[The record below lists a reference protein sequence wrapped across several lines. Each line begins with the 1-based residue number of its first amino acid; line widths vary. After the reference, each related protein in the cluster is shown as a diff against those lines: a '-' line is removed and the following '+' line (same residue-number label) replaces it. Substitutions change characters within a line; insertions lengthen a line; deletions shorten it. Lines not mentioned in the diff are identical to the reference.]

1 MGSRNFG
8 IFSTKRAAGFLAV
21 ALIAFCLSSSFLSSF
36 CSPSLNKYEAF
47 LINASEASYIFI
59 NSLLAV
65 FLLLGLWLKLNLQK
79 LAQVTPLSICVIF
92 LYNNTKFIPVLKFN
106 AGKRGFCI

>member
-1 MGSRNFG
+1 MGFFNKAS
-8 IFSTKRAAGFLAV
+8 SSFLGCGAY
-21 ALIAFCLSSSFLSSF
+21 AFCLSSGFLSSF